1 LIWFILQ
8 FVLSYGAAVLV
19 VSLAG
24 SKSLSEVGIV
34 AVTFGIVALPFGLI
48 AGGLSRLFERVIGWP
63 GAIPAVIVMLLVMYL
78 IARNKVN
85 YTGALGTNLLPA
97 VVFAG
102 RGAYSAGGTRSPP
115 RERSAPRP
123 GQFSPV

>member
-8 FVLSYGAAVLV
+8 FVVCYGATVLV

-48 AGGLSRLFERVIGWP
+48 AGGLSRLFERAIGWP
-63 GAIPAVIVMLLVMYL
+63 GAIPAVILMLLGMYL

-85 YTGALGTNLLPA
+85 YTGALGLLPA
-97 VVFAG
+97 VVFAAAWSLLSW
-102 RGAYSAGGTRSPP
+102 RHALTSA
-115 RERSAPRP
+115 
-123 GQFSPV
+123 

>member
-8 FVLSYGAAVLV
+8 FVVCYGATVLV

-48 AGGLSRLFERVIGWP
+48 AGGLSRLFERAIGWP
-63 GAIPAVIVMLLVMYL
+63 GAIPAVIVMLLAMYL

-85 YTGALGTNLLPA
+85 FTGALGTNLLPA
-97 VVFAG
+97 AVFAG
-102 RGAYSAGGTRSPP
+102 AWSLLSWRHALA
-115 RERSAPRP
+115 AA
-123 GQFSPV
+123 